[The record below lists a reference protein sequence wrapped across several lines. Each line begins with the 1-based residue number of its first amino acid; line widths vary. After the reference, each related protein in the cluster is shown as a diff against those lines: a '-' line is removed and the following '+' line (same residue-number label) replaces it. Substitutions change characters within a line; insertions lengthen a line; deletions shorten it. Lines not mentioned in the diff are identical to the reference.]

1 MLAGLCDS
9 TVTVTVKPSYDYDK
23 KLEQALKAIF
33 TEDYS
38 FESLEDFLDGL
49 SPAPDASQKKLLLKK
64 LKGDYEKDL
73 ETLEAVFGKS
83 PDGDYD
89 VELFYIH
96 RIKNGELIKAFLPE
110 EGLDY
115 MLQEIRKVII
125 VETKTAIKLDYEED

>member
-1 MLAGLCDS
+1 M
-9 TVTVTVKPSYDYDK
+9 TVKPSYDYDK

-38 FESLEDFLDGL
+38 FESLGDFLDGL

-64 LKGDYEKDL
+64 LKGDYEKDM

-96 RIKNGELIKAFLPE
+96 RIKNGELIKAFLPD
-110 EGLDY
+110 EGLDF